1 MLKLIKIYE
10 KLEMVY
16 DPVECYN
23 GYKYNEL
30 FRWEIGT
37 FKSFHEVMVYMENNH
52 YYDGD
57 ANDYTEMMKTLK
69 EYGSCMVLD
78 DWDFYGYTDGNI
90 RFTFQIV
97 NK

>member
-1 MLKLIKIYE
+1 MMKLIKIYE

-52 YYDGD
+52 YYDLSEG
-57 ANDYTEMMKTLK
+57 EKTVATVL
-69 EYGSCMVLD
+69 VLD
-78 DWDFYGYTDGNI
+78 KVYPEL
-90 RFTFQIV
+90 
-97 NK
+97 